1 MSTTGP
7 STPPDPPDPH
17 RLARQSLRWAII
29 GVVVSSVL
37 AVVGIYQSSHGGG
50 GGGTGGSSSSSTSG
64 SDSGSAS
71 GSGSGS
77 GGDSASGSA
86 TGDGG
91 TDGTTT
97 DGAAEGTSDGTTTG
111 GSPGPS
117 DSGGTSDGGTAGGG
131 TDGGGTDGAGSDGLT
146 AGERALRDTLN
157 SDQWSRDSCSHTEW
171 RGADAALFC
180 TVTTV
185 DQYGVSGTGKAS
197 VIMYG
202 TKYDRDA
209 VFQSYAARLQPGD
222 CESQTN
228 VYGTWRENNTGDS
241 AGDVV
246 CFLSSTGQYVFLCS
260 YYDRPALVQISGPDH
275 ASLAAWWH
283 TMEPVFSG

>member
-7 STPPDPPDPH
+7 STPPDPPDHH
-17 RLARQSLRWAII
+17 RLARQSVRWAII

-50 GGGTGGSSSSSTSG
+50 GGVTGGSSSSSTSG
-64 SDSGSAS
+64 STSGSV
-71 GSGSGS
+71 S
-77 GGDSASGSA
+77 GGDSASGST

-97 DGAAEGTSDGTTTG
+97 DGATEGTTDGTTAG
-111 GSPGPS
+111 GTTAGGTTAGGTSGAS
-117 DSGGTSDGGTAGGG
+117 DSGGTSG
-131 TDGGGTDGAGSDGLT
+131 GAGTTDDSGNDGLT
-146 AGERALRDTLN
+146 ADERALRDTLN
-157 SDQWSRDSCSHTEW
+157 TDQWSRDSCAHTEW
-171 RGADAALFC
+171 RGADAALYC

-185 DQYGVSGTGKAS
+185 DQYGVSGSGKAS

-202 TKYDRDA
+202 TKSDRDA

-222 CESQTN
+222 CEARTN
-228 VYGTWRENNTGDS
+228 AYGTWRENNTGDS

-246 CFLSSTGQYVFLCS
+246 CFLSDTGQYVFLCS

-275 ASLAAWWH
+275 TSLAAWWH
-283 TMEPVFSG
+283 TMEPVFSS

>member
-17 RLARQSLRWAII
+17 RLARQSVRWAII

-37 AVVGIYQSSHGGG
+37 AVVGLYQTSHGGG
-50 GGGTGGSSSSSTSG
+50 GGGTGGSSSGSG
-64 SDSGSAS
+64 SVSGSVSGGDS
-71 GSGSGS
+71 GSGSTS
-77 GGDSASGSA
+77 
-86 TGDGG
+86 GDGG

-97 DGAAEGTSDGTTTG
+97 DGAAEGTTDGTTAG
-111 GSPGPS
+111 GTTAGGTSGTS
-117 DSGGTSDGGTAGGG
+117 GSGGTSDGGG
-131 TDGGGTDGAGSDGLT
+131 TTDDDVSDGLT
-146 AGERALRDTLN
+146 ADERALRDTLN
-157 SDQWSRDSCSHTEW
+157 TDQWSRDSCAHTEW
-171 RGADAALFC
+171 RGADAALYC

-185 DQYGVSGTGKAS
+185 DQYGVSGSGKAS

-202 TKYDRDA
+202 TKSARDA

-222 CESQTN
+222 CEARTN
-228 VYGTWRENNTGDS
+228 AYGTWRENNTGDS

-275 ASLAAWWH
+275 TSLAAWWH
-283 TMEPVFSG
+283 TMEPVFSS